1 MSGRGSGRGGTP
13 RGTGQGGRGGS
24 LGTPRGNFQ
33 GDRSRGG
40 DPRGGRGDRGGYRGD
55 RGGGRGGGG
64 GGRGGRYRDEFEQ
77 GGAIYTAG
85 GEPLKPPAADVEK
98 QENALIRRGEEISLS
113 GLSLDDLTL
122 PSRPSY
128 GTKGRPIVV
137 RTNYFHLLTK
147 PGGATIFRYQMDF
160 EPSLKDEKTGRVNRR
175 KTRRLVELLF
185 SDNTN
190 LQSAGV
196 ATDYSKLIVTAHKLP
211 LGSAGGI
218 TIPQKYWEAEDDGP
232 SPNSKTYKVKI
243 SDEFP
248 MPLQQLLDY
257 VSSPPGVT
265 SAGFDKAEVIQAL
278 NIIMTRTASENR
290 SIYGGGNQ
298 KKFFTYPTDRN
309 AWYDLG
315 SGLIALKGFYTSVR
329 TSTSR
334 LLVNINVANAAF
346 YPVSNLLGLMRLHTP
361 NRANDSR
368 SGLEGFI
375 SRLKVSHT
383 YIRAKKNDPNSSIK
397 RVKTVQG
404 FSHPRA
410 GQNFPPLGNAKQIT
424 FECTEIQATGKISVE
439 RYFEKKY
446 NIQLKQPLE
455 PVINVGTRE
464 KPSWVP
470 PELLT
475 VEPGQQY
482 RRKLDGQ
489 QTDKMLGFAVRKP
502 AENAR
507 RIVEQGAPMMGLS
520 ETSRNLLAFG
530 ISVTPRMITV
540 RARILPSVPLQY
552 KLANRPKS
560 FPTANG
566 GWDIRGRHF
575 SEGKQLR
582 SWTFIKL
589 VDNVVSRPDVEGF
602 RGIIRNSGM
611 NSDEP
616 TPPNGVLEPLRGG
629 RDNEDSDDKII
640 ESTMA
645 KAASRGLKVL
655 LVILP
660 DKSAFVY
667 SRVKYWAEVKHGI
680 HTICS
685 VGDHLQKKGPQYW
698 ANIGHKFNLKLGG
711 INQML
716 PSDKLGILADKTM
729 LAGMDV
735 THPSP
740 GSIEG
745 APSIAGVVASIDGR
759 YGQWPGTI
767 RAQTSRKEMIEKLD
781 EMFGERLDLW
791 RKHNQGG
798 LPARIIIYRD
808 GVSEGQYRTL
818 LQDEL
823 PQIQK
828 ACETR
833 YPGGRLPKVS
843 IVVCGKRHH
852 TRFYPT
858 KEDDTDY
865 KNNMNP
871 PNGTVVD
878 RGVTMEKGWD
888 FFLQAHHCLQGTAR
902 PTHYVVIYDKND
914 MDADKM
920 EALTHNL
927 CYMFGRAT
935 KAVSLCPPAYY
946 ADLICE
952 RGRSYLYKEYNARDG
967 QTVTSGSTFD
977 WNRSPW
983 VKGVHPAIQDSMF
996 YI

>member
-1 MSGRGSGRGGTP
+1 M
-13 RGTGQGGRGGS
+13 
-24 LGTPRGNFQ
+24 
-33 GDRSRGG
+33 
-40 DPRGGRGDRGGYRGD
+40 
-55 RGGGRGGGG
+55 
-64 GGRGGRYRDEFEQ
+64 
-77 GGAIYTAG
+77 
-85 GEPLKPPAADVEK
+85 V
-98 QENALIRRGEEISLS
+98 RRGEEISLS

-128 GTKGRPIVV
+128 GTQGRPIVV
-137 RTNYFHLLTK
+137 RTNYFKLLTK
-147 PGGATIFRYQMDF
+147 PDGVTIYRYQMDF
-160 EPSLKDEKTGRVNRR
+160 QPSLKDEKTGRVNRR

-185 SDNTN
+185 TYNKN

-196 ATDYSKLIVTAHKLP
+196 ATDYGKLIVTAQKLP
-211 LGSAGGI
+211 LGNTGSI
-218 TIPQKYWEAEDDGP
+218 TVAQKYWEPEDDGP
-232 SPNSKTYKVKI
+232 GPNSKTYNVRI
-243 SDEFP
+243 SDEFT

-278 NIIMTRTASENR
+278 NIVMTRTATDNR

-298 KKFFTYPTDRN
+298 KKFFTYPSNLNT
-309 AWYDLG
+309 WYDLG
-315 SGLIALKGFYTSVR
+315 NGLVALKGFYTSVR

-334 LLVNINVANAAF
+334 LLVNVNVANAAF
-346 YPVSNLLGLMRLHTP
+346 YPTMNLLGLMRLHTP

-375 SRLKVSHT
+375 SRLKVSHS

-410 GQNFPPLGNAKQIT
+410 GQNIPFFGNAKEIT

-439 RYFEKKY
+439 KYFDKKY

-455 PVINVGTRE
+455 PVINVGTKD
-464 KPSWVP
+464 KPSWIP

-507 RIVEQGAPMMGLS
+507 RIVEQGAAMMGLS
-520 ETSRNLLAFG
+520 ETNQNLLAFG
-530 ISVTPRMITV
+530 VKVIPRMITV

-552 KLANRPKS
+552 KQANRPKS

-575 SEGKQLR
+575 SESKQLR
-582 SWTFIKL
+582 NWTFIKF
-589 VDNVVSRPDVEGF
+589 VDNVVNRQDVEGF
-602 RGIIRNSGM
+602 RGIIRSSGM

-629 RDNEDSDDKII
+629 KDNEDFDDKTI
-640 ESTMA
+640 EAVMA

-660 DKSAFVY
+660 DKGAFLY

-685 VGDHLQKKGPQYW
+685 VGDYLHEKGAQYW

-711 INQML
+711 INQTL
-716 PSDKLGILADKTM
+716 PSEKLGILADKTM

-740 GSIEG
+740 GSIEE

-759 YGQWPGTI
+759 YGQWPGMI

-781 EMFGERLDLW
+781 EMFGGRLDLW

-798 LPARIIIYRD
+798 LPNRIIIYRD

-828 ACETR
+828 ACEAR
-833 YPGGRLPKVS
+833 YPGGKIPKISV
-843 IVVCGKRHH
+843 VVCGKRHH
-852 TRFYPT
+852 TRFFPT
-858 KEDDTDY
+858 QEQDADY
-865 KNNMNP
+865 KKSMNP
-871 PNGTVVD
+871 QNGTVVD

-902 PTHYVVIYDKND
+902 PTHYVVIHDKND

-952 RGRSYLYKEYNARDG
+952 RGRAYLYKEYNARDSA
-967 QTVTSGSTFD
+967 TVTSGQKFD

-983 VKGVHPAIQDSMF
+983 LQGVHPSIQDSMY

>member
-1 MSGRGSGRGGTP
+1 M
-13 RGTGQGGRGGS
+13 
-24 LGTPRGNFQ
+24 GTPRGNFQ
-33 GDRSRGG
+33 ADRGRGG
-40 DPRGGRGDRGGYRGD
+40 GDYRGGRGGRGDRGGSRGD
-55 RGGGRGGGG
+55 RGGGRGDRGGGRGVGG
-64 GGRGGRYRDEFEQ
+64 GGRGGRYRDEFED
-77 GGAIYTAG
+77 GGLLYTAG
-85 GEPLKPPAADVEK
+85 GEPLEPPAADVEK

-128 GTKGRPIVV
+128 GTNGRPIVV
-137 RTNYFHLLTK
+137 RTNYFKLLTK
-147 PGGATIFRYQMDF
+147 PGGVTIFRYHMSF
-160 EPSLKDEKTGRVNRR
+160 EPSLQDQRR
-175 KTRRLVELLF
+175 KNRRLVELLF
-185 SDNTN
+185 SSNTI

-196 ATDYSKLIVTAHKLP
+196 ATDYSNLIVTAQKLP
-211 LGSAGGI
+211 LGNGGGI

-232 SPNSKTYKVKI
+232 SPKSKTYNVTI
-243 SDEFP
+243 SNEYS

-265 SAGFDKAEVIQAL
+265 SAGFDKAELIQAL

-290 SIYGGGNQ
+290 SIYGGGDQ

-334 LLVNINVANAAF
+334 LLVNVNVANAAF
-346 YPVSNLLGLMRLHTP
+346 YPNANLLGLMRLHTP

-375 SRLKVSHT
+375 SRLKVSHA
-383 YIRAKKNDPNSSIK
+383 YIRAKKDDPNSSLK

-404 FSHPRA
+404 FSHPTA
-410 GQNFPPLGNAKQIT
+410 KQDPPPLANAKQIT
-424 FECTEIQATGKISVE
+424 FQCTEIQATGNISVE
-439 RYFEKKY
+439 QYFKKKY

-464 KPSWVP
+464 KPSWIP

-489 QTDKMLGFAVRKP
+489 QTDRMLGFAVRKP

-520 ETSRNLLAFG
+520 ETSQNLLAFG
-530 ISVTPRMITV
+530 VKVIPRMITV

-560 FPTANG
+560 FPTSNG

-575 SEGKQLR
+575 SESKQLR
-582 SWTFIKL
+582 SWTFVKF
-589 VDNVVSRPDVEGF
+589 VDNVVSREDVEGF

-616 TPPNGVLEPLRGG
+616 TPPNGILQPLRGG
-629 RDNEDSDDKII
+629 RDNEDSDEKVI
-640 ESTMA
+640 ESVIV
-645 KAASRGLKVL
+645 KAAGMGLKVL

-660 DKSAFVY
+660 DKSAFIY
-667 SRVKYWAEVKHGI
+667 SRVKYWAEVKNGI

-685 VGDHLQKKGPQYW
+685 VGDYLHEKGAQYW

-716 PSDKLGILADKTM
+716 PSEKLGILAEKTM

-767 RAQTSRKEMIEKLD
+767 RAQDSKMEMFKYLV

-798 LPARIIIYRD
+798 LPTRIVIYRD
-808 GVSEGQYRTL
+808 GVSESQYRTL

-828 ACETR
+828 ACGAR
-833 YPGGRLPKVS
+833 YPGGKLPKIS

-852 TRFYPT
+852 TRFFPT
-858 KEDDTDY
+858 KDEDADY
-865 KNNMNP
+865 KKNMNP

-878 RGVTMEKGWD
+878 RGVTMERGWD
-888 FFLQAHHCLQGTAR
+888 FFLQAHHCLQGTAK

-952 RGRSYLYKEYNARDG
+952 RGRAYLYKEYNGRDG
-967 QTVTSGSTFD
+967 QSVTSESKFD
-977 WNRSPW
+977 WKASPW
-983 VKGVHPAIQDSMF
+983 LQGAHHAIKDSMY